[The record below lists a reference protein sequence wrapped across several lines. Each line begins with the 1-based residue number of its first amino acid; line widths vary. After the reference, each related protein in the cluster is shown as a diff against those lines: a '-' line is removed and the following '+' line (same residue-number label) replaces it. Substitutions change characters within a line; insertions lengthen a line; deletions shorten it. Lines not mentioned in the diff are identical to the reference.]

1 MTQPSE
7 LLVVR
12 EGSPARLVCEA
23 VSGHP
28 RPALSWSHPHIS
40 PRDLYTRA
48 SVTESRAVLSLAH
61 VTRDMAGR
69 YTCHGDNGYSP
80 QPAQTSVQLQVQCE
94 LSNTLRKS
102 EILKYVTCFRPSE
115 CHRDREA
122 GAHHAGGGGG
132 AGQHI
137 NYLCYSSNPIM
148 MTSGL

>member
-1 MTQPSE
+1 MTHPSE

-28 RPALSWSHPHIS
+28 RAALSWSHPHIS

-48 SVTESRAVLSLAH
+48 SVTESRAVLSLAQ

-80 QPAQTSVQLQVQCE
+80 QPAQASVQLQVQCE
-94 LSNTLRKS
+94 LQPLRKS
-102 EILKYVTCFRPSE
+102 EISKYVTRVSDPPGVTVTERLVPTMLGEEEELVSTNF
-115 CHRDREA
+115 
-122 GAHHAGGGGG
+122 
-132 AGQHI
+132 I
-137 NYLCYSSNPIM
+137 FFIIKTL
-148 MTSGL
+148 